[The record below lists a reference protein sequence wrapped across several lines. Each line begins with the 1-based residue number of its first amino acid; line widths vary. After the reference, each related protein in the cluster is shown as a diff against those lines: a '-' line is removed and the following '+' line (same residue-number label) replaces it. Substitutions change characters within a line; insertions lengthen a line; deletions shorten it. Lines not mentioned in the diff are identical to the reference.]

1 MPMADWHV
9 ALTLI
14 LLGIA
19 FLLISPVFLSSN
31 PGIGALF
38 LLVGLGFIIGGGWI
52 LFKRDDRVRGRHF

>member
-1 MPMADWHV
+1 MLMADLGAAV
-9 ALTLI
+9 TLI
-14 LLGIA
+14 LIGVA